1 MSADLQKIIE
11 LLSKLSDED
20 KEKLTGALSA
30 SEEPK
35 KTRGRQTKKKFKNK
49 FEDSPIFNE
58 FKSDIEV
65 DKKLSANMER
75 SPRRKPVKMIKV
87 ACMKCNTVCETDPS
101 LVYYM
106 SKTEYS
112 FTCPKCQRGMKR

>member
-20 KEKLTGALSA
+20 KEKLTGALS
-30 SEEPK
+30 EEPAK
-35 KTRGRQTKKKFKNK
+35 KTRGRAKKKFKNK

-65 DKKLSANMER
+65 DKKLSANVER
-75 SPRRKPVKMIKV
+75 SPRRKPAKMVKV
-87 ACMKCNTVCETDPS
+87 ACMKCNTICETDPS